1 MPSSDDPPAPAEAL
15 LTDGTT
21 AVVRPLRP
29 TDRDAVHELYTA
41 GLSGH
46 GGHLRFPGP
55 GRRAPALAADRLCGP
70 PRPGLLAL
78 GAWVAADLVG
88 EVDCETTDGRSDTA
102 RLALAVADSWSHR
115 GVGTLLVEH
124 LVHAARERGV
134 REFDADT
141 AAGNQ
146 AVHRL
151 FSDLGLPVHRRG
163 GQDGA
168 RLRVPLDEEDERD
181 REAADRRG
189 RAADVAGLAALLCP
203 RSIAVVGASRRP
215 GSVGRAVLLKIHEG
229 AFTGDLRAVNPH
241 ADEIAGLPAH
251 RSIAELPGAPDL
263 AVLAVPPGAVAE
275 AAEQC
280 GRAGARALVVV
291 TAGLSPDGAR
301 GLVRACRRHGMRLV
315 GPNSIGVAHTDPAV
329 RLDAEF
335 GGVAPVPGTAGIA
348 VQSAGIGIALLER
361 LAHLGIGVSSFVSL
375 GDKYD
380 VSGDDLLR
388 WWEEDGRTDLALLH
402 LDSFGNPRAFA
413 RTARRV
419 TRRLPVLTVDAG
431 RSAAGRRGASAHTA
445 ASATP
450 AVTREALFRQA
461 GITAT
466 RSIAELV
473 EAAALL
479 HAQPLPGPRG
489 AVAVISNAGGIG
501 ILAADACAEAG
512 LLLPELPAATA
523 AALAG
528 LLPGGASTANPV
540 DTTAAAHPEQIR
552 ACLDLLAREE
562 TVDALLVCLVP
573 TALTTGMGTGTGT
586 TTGDGPGTVRAL
598 LDGPARR
605 RIPVAAVQVGQEPPV
620 RYLACG
626 NGLLPSYA
634 DPAAAAR
641 ALAHARDRARRL
653 AEPAA
658 EAAPPVADTPTARAL
673 AEAFLRTRPDGGLLD
688 PNDTASLL
696 ACYGIPHTP
705 FRWAH
710 GEQQAVLAA
719 RVLRQYGHGGRTVL
733 KAYWPDQIH
742 KGRVGAVRTGLA
754 DDAEVLAAH
763 RQFTAQF
770 GDRMDGVVVQPM
782 AAPGLELLTGIVQ
795 DQVFGSLVVLALRG
809 TATGTITGSPDDRA
823 ARLTPL
829 TEHDLTTMVTDL
841 RNSSLLLGPAGTQQA
856 DLGAV
861 RHVLAGLSRMA
872 TDLPQ
877 LVEVDLDPLIARPD
891 SLTGVDARI
900 RLEPRHPYDPYPHRT
915 PAHRTGRPA
924 AP

>member
-1 MPSSDDPPAPAEAL
+1 MPSRDDPPATAEDL

-21 AVVRPLRP
+21 AVIRPLRP
-29 TDRDAVHELYTA
+29 ADHDAVYELYAA
-41 GLSGH
+41 GRSGD
-46 GGHLRFPGP
+46 GRGPRFLGP

-70 PRPGLLAL
+70 PRPGLLTL

-88 EVDCETTDGRSDTA
+88 EVDCETTGGRSDTA
-102 RLALAVADSWSHR
+102 RLALAVADSWRHH
-115 GVGTLLVEH
+115 GVGTLLVKH
-124 LVHAARERGV
+124 LVEAARERGV
-134 REFDADT
+134 REFEADT
-141 AAGNQ
+141 VAGNR

-151 FSDLGLPVHRRG
+151 FSDLGLPVHHRG
-163 GQDGA
+163 GQGGA
-168 RLRVPLDEEDERD
+168 RLRVPLDEQDERD

-215 GSVGRAVLLKIHEG
+215 GSVGRAVLLKIQEG

-251 RSIAELPGAPDL
+251 RSVADLPGAPDL
-263 AVLAVPPGAVAE
+263 AVLTVPPGAVPDAAE
-275 AAEQC
+275 AC

-291 TAGLSPDGAR
+291 TAGLSPDEAR

-315 GPNSIGVAHTDPAV
+315 GPNSLGVAHTDPAV

-335 GGVAPVPGTAGIA
+335 GGVVPLPGTAGIA
-348 VQSAGIGIALLER
+348 VQSGGIGIALLER
-361 LAHLGIGVSSFVSL
+361 LARLGIGVSSFVSL
-375 GDKYD
+375 GDKFD

-388 WWEEDGRTDLALLH
+388 WWEEDGRTDLAVLH

-413 RTARRV
+413 RTVRRV

-431 RSAAGRRGASAHTA
+431 RSAAGRRGAAAHTA

-450 AVTREALFRQA
+450 AVTREELFRQA

-466 RSIAELV
+466 HSIAELV

-523 AALAG
+523 AALAV
-528 LLPGGASTANPV
+528 LLPGGASTVNPV
-540 DTTAAAHPEQIR
+540 DSTAAAHPEQIR

-573 TALTTGMGTGTGT
+573 TALTTG
-586 TTGDGPGTVRAL
+586 DGPGTVRAL
-598 LDGPARR
+598 LEGPARR

-620 RYLACG
+620 RYLACRG
-626 NGLLPSYA
+626 GLLPSYA

-653 AEPAA
+653 AEPVA
-658 EAAPPVADTPTARAL
+658 EATPPVADTPAARAL
-673 AEAFLRTRPDGGLLD
+673 AEAFLRTRPEGGLLD
-688 PNDTASLL
+688 PNDTAGLL
-696 ACYGIPHTP
+696 ACYGIPHIP

-710 GEQQAVLAA
+710 GEQQAVLAS

-754 DDAEVLAAH
+754 DDAEVVAAH

-782 AAPGLELLTGIVQ
+782 AAPGLELLTGIVR
-795 DQVFGSLVVLALRG
+795 DQVFGSLVVLGLRG
-809 TATGTITGSPDDRA
+809 TATGIPDDRSV
-823 ARLTPL
+823 RLTPL
-829 TEHDLTTMVTDL
+829 TEHDLTTMVADL
-841 RNSSLLLGPAGTQQA
+841 RNSSLLLDPSGTQQA

-861 RHVLAGLSRMA
+861 QHVLAGLSRMA

-877 LVEVDLDPLIARPD
+877 VVEVDLDPLTARPD

-900 RLEPRHPYDPYPHRT
+900 RLEPRHPYDPYRPR
-915 PAHRTGRPA
+915 PGRPV
-924 AP
+924 APGKH